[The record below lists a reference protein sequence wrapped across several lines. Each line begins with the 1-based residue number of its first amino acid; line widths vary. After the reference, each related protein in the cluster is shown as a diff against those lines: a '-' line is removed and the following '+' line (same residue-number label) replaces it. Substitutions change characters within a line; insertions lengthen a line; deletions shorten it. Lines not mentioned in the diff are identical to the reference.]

1 MMRTLLKTALI
12 FCVIVS
18 CKTNGS
24 ETKVA
29 NDCDL
34 FQIGHYKFYNPR
46 VYEHPVIFEKGNHNL
61 MNKDFTPVWYDGYC
75 AENLPSHF
83 DTKEAYLKYIPTDRI
98 NKEGRTSFAN
108 FYEVNKNSLKGKP
121 GLYHDDYHLLFRGTV
136 SVKNLKSD
144 QQYLLVAGKNYILKE
159 EDYDKNTEFYEPNVN
174 TMFAYLL
181 EDGVYKSIDI
191 DYVLGNFSKA
201 QHDKVFEVLN
211 VTNLVNSVCVESVNT
226 QGKPNFDSASL
237 PKWVYN
243 KSEISDY

>member
-1 MMRTLLKTALI
+1 MMRTLLKTLLI

-24 ETKVA
+24 ETKVSK
-29 NDCDL
+29 NCDL
-34 FQIGHYKFYNPR
+34 FQIGNYKFFNPR

-61 MNKDFTPVWYDGYC
+61 LNKDFTPVWYNGYC

-83 DTKEAYLKYIPTDRI
+83 ATKDEYLKYIPTARI
-98 NKEGRTSFAN
+98 NKEGRAPFDS
-108 FYEVNKNSLKGKP
+108 FYEVNKNSVKGKP

-136 SVKNLKSD
+136 SVKHLKSD
-144 QQYLLVAGKNYILKE
+144 KEYLLVAGKNYILKE
-159 EDYDKNTEFYEPNVN
+159 EDYDKNTEFYEPSVK

-181 EDGVYKSIDI
+181 EDGVYKSVDI
-191 DYVLGNFSKA
+191 DYVLGNFTKA

-211 VTNLVNSVCVESVNT
+211 VKNLVNSVCVESVNT

-237 PKWVYN
+237 PKWVYD
-243 KSEISDY
+243 KSSVSDY